1 MKFIVALVLAVTLS
15 GCATIAQLVPSFWD
29 DNQSARIT
37 DVRFNIERLDCGSD
51 QIRAQVSQLRDNL
64 LWFELYSESKGVR
77 QQDVIRVVH
86 PIRETVEDMWKRYS
100 AGQASTTYCEIKVR
114 ILKSQ
119 AQKAAEAVLGR
130 Y

>member
-1 MKFIVALVLAVTLS
+1 MKYLIALAALITLS
-15 GCATIAQLVPSFWD
+15 GCTSLKTVVPSFWD
-29 DNQSARIT
+29 DNQSARII
-37 DVRFNIERLDCGSD
+37 DVRFNIERMDCGSD
-51 QIRAQVSQLRDNL
+51 QIRQQVSQLRDNL

-100 AGQASTTYCEIKVR
+100 KSEASTTYCEIKVR

-119 AQKAAEAVLGR
+119 SQKAAEAVLGR
-130 Y
+130 F